1 MRTPW
6 PRGGPQTLSLKAQ
19 LYIWLLVPML
29 ALMAASSWLAYASAL
44 EMAHTVFD
52 RMLLGSA
59 RMIGESIGIE
69 DGQLR
74 AELPPA
80 ALENLQAGEG
90 DRVYYRVDAPGE
102 GLLAGA
108 SAFPRYGGALAAE
121 EWRSF
126 DTRFHGE
133 PLRVLAFAQPV
144 YPFSPSS
151 TVVIQVATTQQ
162 GQDALAWRVWLRS
175 VWPQALLLVAVAAFG
190 WFWVRIAL
198 APVTRISAQVR
209 QHRLESSELI
219 AVDHA
224 PPELRPLVRAI
235 NDYTARISQF
245 ISERS
250 RFISNAAHQLKT
262 PITVLNTQLT
272 VGLRSGEGDQKQLAL
287 LGGYQTVQHCSRLIH
302 QLLTLSSTEH
312 TLVPP
317 SVPSP
322 VRLVDVAREVIV
334 EFAELA
340 HRKDIDLGLV
350 AGDGVPSVQA
360 VPLLMR
366 ELIANLV
373 DNAIRYTPEGGT
385 VTLSLHDD
393 EGGVRLEVEDSGP
406 GIPAHER
413 ERVFERFYRVA
424 ETATQE
430 GSGLGLAIVR
440 EIAMSCGAQVQLL
453 DRPCNAGGLLVRV
466 VFDGSAR

>member
-1 MRTPW
+1 MRRPW
-6 PRGGPQTLSLKAQ
+6 LRGGPKTLSLKAQ

-29 ALMAASSWLAYASAL
+29 ALIAASSWLAYASAL

-59 RMIGESIGIE
+59 RMIGESIGSE

-80 ALENLQAGEG
+80 ALENLQTGQS

-108 SAFPRYGGALAAE
+108 SAFPRYEGALATE

-126 DTRFHGE
+126 DTHFHGE

-151 TVVIQVATTQQ
+151 TVIIQVATTQQ
-162 GQDALAWRVWLRS
+162 GQSALAWHIWLRS
-175 VWPQALLLVAVAAFG
+175 VWPQAMLLLAVAALG

-198 APVTRISAQVR
+198 APVTRISAEVR

-235 NDYTARISQF
+235 NDYIARISQF
-245 ISERS
+245 VSERS

-272 VGLRSGEGDQKQLAL
+272 VGLRSGESEQKQRAL
-287 LGGYQTVQHCSRLIH
+287 LGGYQSVQHCSRLIH

-312 TLVPP
+312 ALAPP
-317 SVPSP
+317 MAPSP
-322 VRLVDVAREVIV
+322 VRLVDLAREVLV
-334 EFAELA
+334 DLAELA
-340 HRKDIDLGLV
+340 HHKGIDLGLV
-350 AGDGVPSVQA
+350 AGDVAPSVQG
-360 VPLLMR
+360 VPLLLR

-385 VTLSLHDD
+385 VTVSLHND
-393 EGGVRLEVEDSGP
+393 EGGARLEVEDSGP

-413 ERVFERFYRVA
+413 ERVFERFYRLA
-424 ETATQE
+424 ETSGQQ
-430 GSGLGLAIVR
+430 GSGLGLSIVR
-440 EIAMSCGAQVQLL
+440 EIAMSCGAQVQLR
-453 DRPCNAGGLLVRV
+453 DRPGGIDGLLVRV
-466 VFDGSAR
+466 AFASSH

>member
-1 MRTPW
+1 MRK
-6 PRGGPQTLSLKAQ
+6 TLSLKAQ

-69 DGQLR
+69 EDQLR

-80 ALENLQAGEG
+80 ALENLQTGES
-90 DRVYYRVDAPGE
+90 DLVYYRVDAPGE
-102 GLLAGA
+102 GLLVGA
-108 SAFPRYGGALAAE
+108 SAFPRYEHALVAE

-133 PLRVLAFAQPV
+133 PLRALAFAQPV

-151 TVVIQVATTQQ
+151 TAVIQVATTQRAQ
-162 GQDALAWRVWLRS
+162 NALARRIWLRS
-175 VWPQALLLVAVAAFG
+175 VWPQALLLLAVATLG

-198 APVTRISAQVR
+198 APVTRISAEVR
-209 QHRLESSELI
+209 RHRLESDELI

-235 NDYTARISQF
+235 NDYILRISQF
-245 ISERS
+245 VSERG

-262 PITVLNTQLT
+262 PITVLNTQIT
-272 VGLRSGEGDQKQLAL
+272 VGLRSGEGEQKQRAL

-302 QLLTLSSTEH
+302 QLLTLSSTDH

-317 SVPSP
+317 ISPSP
-322 VRLVDVAREVIV
+322 VRLVDLAREVLV
-334 EFAELA
+334 DLAELA
-340 HRKDIDLGLV
+340 HHKDIDLGL
-350 AGDGVPSVQA
+350 ASGNGTPIAQG
-360 VPLLMR
+360 VPLLLR

-385 VTLSLHDD
+385 VTVSLHND

-406 GIPAHER
+406 GIPVHER
-413 ERVFERFYRVA
+413 ERVFERFYRLA

-440 EIAMSCGAQVQLL
+440 EIAMSCGAQVRLL
-453 DRPCNAGGLLVRV
+453 DRPGSSGGLLVRV
-466 VFDGSAR
+466 VFCHQWASMRP